1 MMPTPTGR
9 PACRS
14 TRLSAWP
21 SIIKGY
27 DTSKAMRRII
37 AIVFLAAISLLWI
50 AWAQLPQIENPSGP
64 RMKREQMEALLKH
77 EHQKSLED
85 AAELMKLSE
94 ELKIDLEK
102 NDRHVLSM
110 NAMKKAEE
118 IEKIAKRIRGRM
130 KRF

>member
-1 MMPTPTGR
+1 
-9 PACRS
+9 
-14 TRLSAWP
+14 
-21 SIIKGY
+21 
-27 DTSKAMRRII
+27 MRRII